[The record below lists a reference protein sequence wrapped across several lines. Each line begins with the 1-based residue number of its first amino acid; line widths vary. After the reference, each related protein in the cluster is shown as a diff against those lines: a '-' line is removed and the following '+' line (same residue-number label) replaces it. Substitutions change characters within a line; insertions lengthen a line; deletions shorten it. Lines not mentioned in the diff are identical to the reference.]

1 MQEELYGA
9 VSQEIFEEVK
19 VEAVRILQEFV
30 QGKILKEIVRN
41 YILFDFPFVYN
52 NCEADEVFI
61 DIF

>member
-30 QGKILKEIVRN
+30 QGKILKENRRN